1 MRRCDHGQQGVGH
14 VHDVSGRAV
23 VDGQLVPTE
32 AVLHVRFEG
41 VGPAIDARRG
51 TRLRRVTD
59 ERHPAGRAAPHNH
72 APFHGREFLG
82 FVDNNVAIGPES
94 VGLGAFGGGA
104 NVADFLALG
113 EGFGINH
120 VVCHQD
126 FGIEPVVE
134 VLGRGSSENVQSVL
148 GFFNLF
154 LPALFGGFAFLF
166 GIVGA

>member
-1 MRRCDHGQQGVGH
+1 M
-14 VHDVSGRAV
+14 AV
-23 VDGQLVPTE
+23 
-32 AVLHVRFEG
+32 
-41 VGPAIDARRG
+41 
-51 TRLRRVTD
+51 
-59 ERHPAGRAAPHNH
+59 
-72 APFHGREFLG
+72 
-82 FVDNNVAIGPES
+82 GPES